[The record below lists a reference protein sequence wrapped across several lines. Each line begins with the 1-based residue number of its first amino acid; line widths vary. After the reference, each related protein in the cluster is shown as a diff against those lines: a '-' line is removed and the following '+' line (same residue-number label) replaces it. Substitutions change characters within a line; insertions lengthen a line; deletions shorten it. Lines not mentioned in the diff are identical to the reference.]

1 MSTTLITILGRTP
14 KDANGYRPTRYTFSD
29 QSRTE
34 PLAFFGWALQQQIH
48 PQRMVVLGTDG
59 SMWDHLFEGDID
71 LEQDNPEERL
81 ALIEATEKQQVTQ
94 EQLDRLAP
102 HLEARIGCEVKLAL
116 IPFARDEGEQVELLR
131 RIATHVPQEETVHL
145 DVTHGFRHLPM
156 LILLAALYLRI
167 ARKAHIE
174 KIWYAAYDP
183 DTQQAPVL
191 DLSGLLRI
199 ADGLQALSSFDKD
212 GDYGVFIPILQQ
224 AGLQETTVTALRNAA
239 YYENI
244 LNVGQATGQLR
255 QAISGLQTA
264 TLDPDAELMRPTI
277 LERLGWLS
285 EERQFQK
292 ISKLARHAWERA
304 DYLRTVLYAYEA
316 VITRLC
322 QMENHHINDFT
333 ARETVRENYEENPRV
348 GHEEKNRYKLLKNLR
363 NQVAHGNSGATS
375 QVQRALL
382 NEPQMREELDQL
394 LTDIENQRLPGTSS
408 QRPVSEG

>member
-14 KDANGYRPTRYTFSD
+14 KDANGYRPTRYTFAD
-29 QSRTE
+29 QSQTE
-34 PLAFFGWALQQQIH
+34 PLAFFGWALQQRIR
-48 PQRMVVLGTDG
+48 PQRLVVLGTDG

-71 LEQDNPEERL
+71 FEQDNPEERL
-81 ALIEATEKQQVTQ
+81 ALIEATEKKQVTQ

-116 IPFARDEGEQVELLR
+116 IPYARDEVEQVELLR

-156 LILLAALYLRI
+156 LSLLAALYLRI

-174 KIWYAAYDP
+174 KIWYASYDP

-224 AGLQETTVTALRNAA
+224 AGLPTETVEALQKAA

-244 LNVGQATGQLR
+244 LNVGESTGQIR
-255 QAISGLQTA
+255 RAREGLNITPLQPETEF
-264 TLDPDAELMRPTI
+264 LLPVIR
-277 LERLGWLS
+277 ERLAWF
-285 EERQFQK
+285 EEDKQFQK
-292 ISKLARHAWERA
+292 LTKLARSALDRQ
-304 DYLRTVLYAYEA
+304 DYLRAILYAYET
-316 VITRLC
+316 VITKLC
-322 QMENHHINDFT
+322 QHENVPVQEFEK
-333 ARETVRENYEENPRV
+333 REQAQRDYETRPKSEQ
-348 GHEEKNRYKLLKNLR
+348 EKANYKLLKNLR
-363 NQVAHGNSGATS
+363 NQVAHGSRGST
-375 QVQRALL
+375 QEVQQALL
-382 NEPQMREELDQL
+382 NEDRMRDTLVRL
-394 LTDIENQRLPGTSS
+394 LKEIEDGKLPSANA
-408 QRPVSEG
+408 

>member
-81 ALIEATEKQQVTQ
+81 ALIEATEKKQVTQ
-94 EQLDRLAP
+94 EQLDRLTP

-116 IPFARDEGEQVELLR
+116 IPYARDEVEQVELLR

-156 LILLAALYLRI
+156 LSLLAALYLRI

-224 AGLQETTVTALRNAA
+224 AGLPTETVTALQKAA

-244 LNVGQATGQLR
+244 LNVGESTGQLR
-255 QAISGLQTA
+255 CAREGLGITPLQPETEF
-264 TLDPDAELMRPTI
+264 LLPVIRD
-277 LERLGWLS
+277 RLAWF
-285 EERQFQK
+285 EEGRQFQK
-292 ISKLARHAWERA
+292 LTKLARSALDRH
-304 DYLRTVLYAYEA
+304 DYLRAILYAYET
-316 VITRLC
+316 VITKLC
-322 QMENHHINDFT
+322 QHENVPVQEFEK
-333 ARETVRENYEENPRV
+333 REQAQKAYETRPKSEQ
-348 GHEEKNRYKLLKNLR
+348 EKASYKLLKNLR
-363 NQVAHGNSGATS
+363 NQVSHGSRGST
-375 QVQRALL
+375 QEVQQALL
-382 NEPQMREELDQL
+382 NEDRMRDTLDRL
-394 LTDIENQRLPGTSS
+394 LKEIEDGKLPSANT
-408 QRPVSEG
+408 